1 MTSDTAPSFIP
12 GWLLVT
18 IGIVGLLAL
27 AFLALFFTSGG
38 PFGTLNDIFIALT
51 AILTAILAWMLY
63 AHLKIQAPVL
73 SLIGLILAIAGAAL
87 VVTGSV
93 LVIFGFTSWFLAG
106 LYMAAGNALIGL
118 WLLQVMDALRPD
130 NPLPRWLGFIA
141 IAVAITM
148 ALGLAAFPGIINRI
162 DDPRGAMSV
171 LSYAGQFGALG
182 YLVLY
187 PLWCVLAGRSLMTK

>member
-1 MTSDTAPSFIP
+1 MLWRRRMSSDNIPSFIP

-27 AFLALFFTSGG
+27 AFLALFVTAGG

-51 AILTAILAWMLY
+51 AILTAVLAWMLY
-63 AHLKIQAPVL
+63 AHLKQQAPVL
-73 SLIGLILAIAGAAL
+73 SLIALSLALVGAAL

-93 LVIFGFTSWFLAG
+93 LAIFGFTSWFLAG

-118 WLLQVMDALRPD
+118 WLLELMDALRPA
-130 NPLPRWLGFIA
+130 NPLPRWLVFLA
-141 IAVAITM
+141 IAVGLAM

-162 DDPRGAMSV
+162 DSPRSALSV
-171 LSYAGQFGALG
+171 LN
-182 YLVLY
+182 
-187 PLWCVLAGRSLMTK
+187 